1 MQMIINNDNCLDM
14 MIVLNLPQPIH
25 TNLVLFFLVPP
36 YIIRLNAKRHFLDQT
51 A

>member
-25 TNLVLFFLVPP
+25 TNLVLFFWFPL
-36 YIIRLNAKRHFLDQT
+36 T
-51 A
+51 